1 MVIANDSSGSEASPF
16 RKEKRGMLSEIRVL
30 AVGDDASQ
38 CESFRRFL
46 QPSSIE
52 AQVAEG
58 TAAAVSLLASGRFHA
73 VVWDLGM
80 SEDGKGEVLQFIR
93 SQALSTPVI
102 IIGRG
107 EEEIAEECLAAGAF
121 DFLSN
126 PVDHLALLAVLRRA
140 LLRSGLVF
148 EESKAPPPAIQPR
161 LHFPHLVGKSGA
173 MEDVLWRI
181 AKVADADTNVC
192 IYGETGTGKELVAGA
207 IHASGPRAN
216 RPLIVLDCAAIPEG
230 LMESEMFGHVRGSF
244 TSAMSDREGVFQLAD
259 GGSLFLDEVGELTL
273 PLQAKLLRVIQCREF
288 RRVGGKHPIR
298 VDVRILAGTNKDL
311 RSMVAEGK
319 FREELFYRLDV
330 IPITLPPLRQRQG
343 DIPLLV
349 EHSIEKC
356 NRKNNKQIRGVSSRG
371 MALLL
376 RHHWPGNVREL
387 ENCIERASVLAEK
400 DILDVTDLA
409 PILRSAGNGVSLAPS
424 NGVTRPPSLREAEQD
439 LILETLQRV
448 QSNRAQAAE
457 LLGISLRGLY
467 YKIESLR
474 EEGLLEGTK
483 RR

>member
-1 MVIANDSSGSEASPF
+1 
-16 RKEKRGMLSEIRVL
+16 MLTGIRVL
-30 AVGDDASQ
+30 LVGNDACQ
-38 CESFRRFL
+38 CEGFRRSL
-46 QPSSIE
+46 QPLSIE
-52 AQVAEG
+52 TQVAEG
-58 TAAAVSLLASGRFHA
+58 TAAAMNLLASGRFHA

-80 SEDGKGEVLQFIR
+80 PEGGTREVLQFIR
-93 SQALSTPVI
+93 SQALATPVI
-102 IIGRG
+102 IIGCG
-107 EEEIAEECLAAGAF
+107 EEESAEECLAAGAF
-121 DFLSN
+121 DFLAR
-126 PVDHLALLAVLRRA
+126 PVDHMALLAVLRRA

-148 EESKAPPPAIQPR
+148 EESKTPPPATRPR

-173 MEDVLWRI
+173 MEDMLWRI

-207 IHASGPRAN
+207 IHASGPRVN
-216 RPLIVLDCAAIPEG
+216 RPFIVLDCAAIPEG
-230 LMESEMFGHVRGSF
+230 LMESEMFGHVRGTF

-259 GGSLFLDEVGELTL
+259 GGSLYLDEVAELTL

-288 RRVGGKHPIR
+288 RKVGGKHPMK
-298 VDVRILAGTNKDL
+298 VDVRILAGTNKHL

-319 FREELFYRLDV
+319 FREDLFYRLDV
-330 IPITLPPLRQRQG
+330 IPITLPPLRERQG

-349 EHSIEKC
+349 EHFIEKC
-356 NRKNNKQIRGVSSRG
+356 NRKNNKRIRGVNSSG

-400 DILDVTDLA
+400 DILDVRDLA
-409 PILRSAGNGVSLAPS
+409 PILRSARNGEQLAPT
-424 NGVTRPPSLREAEQD
+424 NGVTRPLSLREAERD
-439 LILETLQRV
+439 LILETLKRV
-448 QSNRAQAAE
+448 QSNRVQAAE

-467 YKIESLR
+467 YKLENLR
-474 EEGLLEGTK
+474 EEGLLEGAK